1 MDLDGYV
8 CPECMPV
15 VQALLGEIE
24 SLRARIAKREG
35 IEDEG
40 DTGRAGADSDSRC

>member
-1 MDLDGYV
+1 MDLDEYV

-24 SLRARIAKREG
+24 SLRAWIAKREG
-35 IEDEG
+35 IEDER
-40 DTGRAGADSDSRC
+40 DTGRAGADGGNRC